1 LQPLGL
7 GEIEAGERRRER
19 GVVHADVVDR
29 ALALSGGAGYLSSS
43 VLSRL
48 YRDVRALRIY
58 EGTSE
63 IQKIVIASQLL
74 KES

>member
-1 LQPLGL
+1 
-7 GEIEAGERRRER
+7 
-19 GVVHADVVDR
+19 VVE
-29 ALALSGGAGYLSSS
+29 
-43 VLSRL
+43 RL

-74 KES
+74 KER